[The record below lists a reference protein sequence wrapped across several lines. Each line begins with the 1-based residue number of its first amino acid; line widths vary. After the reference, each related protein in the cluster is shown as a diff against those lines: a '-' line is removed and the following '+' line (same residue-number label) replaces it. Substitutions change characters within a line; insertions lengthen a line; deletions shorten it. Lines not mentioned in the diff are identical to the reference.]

1 MSEQINYFCTAFPRI
16 GWVWWLT
23 WFSSAETDLHLPC
36 WRRNSVVSVARYKH
50 CQGAIGYSVLHCPE
64 GLQPANKVLFLSER
78 AAREAK
84 EHFHAASSVFTE
96 PNKSN
101 YDKEQTWRT
110 RNSGIPRPEAVQCL
124 ACWDIRVQA
133 EWDVIVVCCNTCML
147 LYGRFP
153 WLLPGYIHNICCTIS
168 GSHFKKI

>member
-36 WRRNSVVSVARYKH
+36 WRRSSAVSVARYKH
-50 CQGAIGYSVLHCPE
+50 CQGAAGYSVLHCPE
-64 GLQPANKVLFLSER
+64 GQQPANKVLFLSER

-96 PNKSN
+96 PNESMTKN
-101 YDKEQTWRT
+101 KPEKQRT
-110 RNSGIPRPEAVQCL
+110 VESQDLKLFSL

-147 LYGRFP
+147 LYGRLP
-153 WLLPGYIHNICCTIS
+153 WLMPSYIHNVCCTIS